1 MPTIVHYNLDYPSLT
16 KPFENSANATADGLV
31 TGTASFVVPS
41 ESPNAFRVNSP
52 VSQLLFSSLAQA
64 NLSGLFV
71 ESRSIEKRNGMWILR
86 VNVIGATNPPVV
98 ERRVEVSPRS
108 LSKTAQITVNDATID
123 LSLSLDYLAE
133 TTFASTV
140 IATGQSFEFEAKEP
154 QIVFEWN
161 RRGVTSFGLAG
172 TDNGEL
178 AAQLNVLRSETREEK
193 AGIVRITKTA
203 QAIYE

>member
-1 MPTIVHYNLDYPSLT
+1 MAATIQYKTGYPSLT
-16 KPFENSANATADGLV
+16 KPFENSASVAADGLV

-41 ESPNAFRVNSP
+41 ESPNAFQVNSP

-64 NLSGLFV
+64 RLSGLFV
-71 ESRSIEKRNGMWILR
+71 ESRSIERRNGLWILR
-86 VNVIGATNPPVV
+86 VNIIGATNPPVV

-108 LSKTAQITVNDATID
+108 LNKTAQLTVNDETID

-140 IATGQSFEFEAKEP
+140 IAAGQSFDFEAKEP
-154 QIVFEWN
+154 QIVYEWN

-172 TDNGEL
+172 ADNGEL
-178 AAQLNVLRSETREEK
+178 TAQLNVLRSETREEK